1 MKGRFNMP
9 DFGIVS
15 IPAIV
20 VIAYLA
26 GSIVKNYTPL
36 ENNKI
41 LPIVGIVGGI
51 CGVVGFHILP
61 DFPAQDVMTA
71 AAVGIVSGMAST
83 WVDQTVKKVT
93 NK

>member
-1 MKGRFNMP
+1 MKRRVNMP

-26 GSIVKNYTPL
+26 GSIVKNYTKL
-36 ENNKI
+36 DNNKI

-51 CGVVGFHILP
+51 CGALAFRIMP
-61 DFPAQDVMTA
+61 EFPAQDIMTA
-71 AAVGIVSGMAST
+71 VAIGIVSGMAST

-93 NK
+93 TK